1 MKVKLTKVSKN
12 FKQDKNELEIL
23 KNVNFEI
30 NEGEIIALLGR
41 SGSGKSTLLALL
53 AGLDKPTSGEI
64 EIGGNKIHQMNEA
77 NLTKWRAQNIG
88 IVFQQFHLVTHLS
101 ALENV
106 QLSLEIKNDRET
118 KEDLEVARSW
128 LQKVGLH
135 ERENNF
141 PSTLSGGEQ
150 QRVAIARAIA
160 TNPRLLLADE
170 PSGNLDVETGKKV
183 MEMLF
188 DIVRA
193 NKMTMILVTHDEEL
207 AKKTDRVLKLVS
219 GECVHA

>member
-1 MKVKLTKVSKN
+1 MKVKLTKVSKSFQQN
-12 FKQDKNELEIL
+12 KSEIEIL

-30 NEGEIIALLGR
+30 NEGEVIALLGR

-53 AGLDKPTSGEI
+53 AGLDRPNHGEI
-64 EIGGNKIHQMNEA
+64 EIDGKKIHQMTESD
-77 NLTKWRAQNIG
+77 LTSWRSQNIG
-88 IVFQQFHLVTHLS
+88 IVFQQFHLVSHLT

-106 QLSLEIKNDRET
+106 QLSLEIKNDREI
-118 KEDLEVARSW
+118 ESDLDLAKSW
-128 LQKVGLH
+128 LQKVGL
-135 ERENNF
+135 EARENNF
-141 PSTLSGGEQ
+141 PSMLSGGEQ

-160 TNPRLLLADE
+160 SSPRLLLADE

-183 MEMLF
+183 MDMLF
-188 DIVRA
+188 DIVRT

-207 AKKTDRVLKLVS
+207 AKKTDRILRLVA